1 MACKISIQNSFK
13 YFFLKEILVAKV
25 VFLGNNNKIISYE
38 KTKTYTGDSTFITV
52 FENGYHLI
60 NNGYYVIRAYKG
72 TAADAAT
79 ANSENVL
86 IKINSDY
93 YLFEMNDEVKK
104 NTAFFDNLKRYNQI
118 SLRNISKEEYDSYS
132 N

>member
-1 MACKISIQNSFK
+1 MKK
-13 YFFLKEILVAKV
+13 L
-25 VFLGNNNKIISYE
+25 
-38 KTKTYTGDSTFITV
+38 KTYTGDSTFITV

-60 NNGYYVIRAYKG
+60 NNGYYVIRADKG
-72 TAADAAT
+72 TAVDAAT

-86 IKINSDY
+86 IKINSEY
-93 YLFEMNDEVKK
+93 YLFEVNDEVKK
-104 NTAFFDNLKRYNQI
+104 NTAFFDNLKQYNQI

>member
-1 MACKISIQNSFK
+1 MKK
-13 YFFLKEILVAKV
+13 L
-25 VFLGNNNKIISYE
+25 
-38 KTKTYTGDSTFITV
+38 KTYIGDSTFITV

-60 NNGYYVIRAYKG
+60 NNGYYVIRADKG
-72 TAADAAT
+72 TALDAAT

-118 SLRNISKEEYDSYS
+118 SLRNISKEEYDSYR

>member
-1 MACKISIQNSFK
+1 MKK
-13 YFFLKEILVAKV
+13 L
-25 VFLGNNNKIISYE
+25 
-38 KTKTYTGDSTFITV
+38 KTYTGDSTFITV

-60 NNGYYVIRAYKG
+60 NNGYYVIRADKG
-72 TAADAAT
+72 TAVDADK

-93 YLFEMNDEVKK
+93 YLFEMDDEFKK

-118 SLRNISKEEYDSYS
+118 SLRNISKEEYDSYR